1 MLVGTQLS
9 TWAPRCT
16 ACGAGLLRQGVKHS
30 KAESQLSL
38 QSVYRAVS
46 KGPATTLCY
55 LLPPEGTAAPAIWRM
70 GVPCSQGVSGFYF
83 LGTPEIFSLH
93 TVMQTASALGGL
105 AQLYQSQLYLQRA
118 FWRWRE
124 PEGSHIQLILT
135 QVKILILYYFRLEAW
150 VDLEE
155 EGREGLSRAFVYRS
169 IMDMKEPT
177 FVLYLSCD
185 TSLYQLIQ

>member
-93 TVMQTASALGGL
+93 TVMQTASALGGWHSYISRSYISSEPFEGGVSL
-105 AQLYQSQLYLQRA
+105 KGLISSL
-118 FWRWRE
+118 FW
-124 PEGSHIQLILT
+124 L
-135 QVKILILYYFRLEAW
+135 K
-150 VDLEE
+150 
-155 EGREGLSRAFVYRS
+155 
-169 IMDMKEPT
+169 
-177 FVLYLSCD
+177 
-185 TSLYQLIQ
+185 